1 MSRYAIKFPF
11 RVRIHGGEFDESARA
26 IHRED
31 GLKTI
36 QAESGIV
43 LGSTIERKQMSTK
56 TTFKRIA
63 LVTVAALSFG
73 VIATAPS
80 NAAAAGGAL
89 GVTQTLSESTTTVAA
104 GTAAKVTLT
113 TAGYFTA
120 ADSVTSSVAFAN
132 FSGVTDA
139 KGVTEALNY
148 ASSAGGSYLK
158 FSAIDTGT
166 ATTNAD
172 LTVSAGGSNQT
183 AASQGV
189 EVGLAGNTPKFIST
203 KTQLSVTLNYPGTYV
218 YTIQN
223 LNKLGTTDT
232 YTDGTATKLTWTV
245 VVTTPTLGGTTAI
258 ITATTSS
265 TAGSAPASTAVD
277 GLPATLTASATL
289 AAAAVARIDIRQWAT
304 SAKLASLADAYSKS
318 VIVAVSGAG
327 SLSASGVADTSRGS
341 TVITAAATA
350 AYNDYFLHA
359 DGRTGKSTITITVDG
374 TLIATKEF
382 LFFGALASYS
392 VEADAG
398 NIGKGEVVDHT
409 VTGLDASKNIA
420 TLGTIYA
427 ESSDKTIAT
436 VAVVGG
442 VVSVTGVAV
451 GTATITIGNK
461 AVLADSTIKT
471 TVTAK
476 VLPVTAPTIAWA
488 FDKDSYEPGE
498 KMTLTVTAAGIADG
512 ARAVFGSTPTTNFTP
527 SGVQPTWATN
537 PAFVSG
543 VKTFTIYAPATS
555 GKFTVSATIGQAIDT
570 EVALKKASDA
580 ADAAAV
586 PTITTPSYL
595 ATKVS
600 ISATV
605 SNPALAA
612 AQEATDAANE
622 ATDAGNNA
630 KDAADQAI
638 EAADAAT
645 IAAQDAQAAADAAKD
660 AAEQAGQDAVDA
672 AAEATDAAN
681 NAADIA
687 AQAIESADAATA
699 AAEEASAAATAA
711 GEMAV
716 EAAEA
721 AGAIAQDALDAANA
735 ATDAA
740 LSAAEAADAATAAAT
755 EAKES
760 ADAATAAVAALST
773 EVAKLMAALNAKIT
787 TLSNLVAKI
796 AKKVKA

>member
-43 LGSTIERKQMSTK
+43 LESTIERKQMSTK

-80 NAAAAGGAL
+80 NAALAGGAL

-113 TAGYFTA
+113 TAGYFTTS
-120 ADSVTSSVAFAN
+120 DSVTSSVKLTGY
-132 FSGVTDA
+132 SGTTA
-139 KGVTEALNY
+139 AGITAAL
-148 ASSAGGSYLK
+148 ATAGAATAPK
-158 FSAIDTGT
+158 FTAIDTQT
-166 ATTNAD
+166 ATTNGDA
-172 LTVSAGGSNQT
+172 TVSAGGSEQV
-183 AASQGV
+183 ASNQGV
-189 EVGLAGNTPKFIST
+189 EVGLSGNTAKLVST
-203 KTQLSVTLNYPGTYV
+203 KTQLAVTLQIPGTYV

-223 LNKLGTTDT
+223 LNKAGSTETS
-232 YTDGTATKLTWTV
+232 TDGTATKLTWTV

-265 TAGSAPASTAVD
+265 AAGTAPASDAVD

-289 AAAAVARIDIRQWAT
+289 AAAAVARIDVRQWAT
-304 SAKLASLADAYSKS
+304 SAKLASIADAFSKS
-318 VIVAVSGAG
+318 VVVAVSGAG
-327 SLSASGVADTSRGS
+327 SLSASGAADTSRGTS
-341 TVITAAATA
+341 ISTAAETA

-359 DGRTGKSTITITVDG
+359 DGRTGKATITITVDG
-374 TLIATKEF
+374 TLVATKEF
-382 LFFGALASYS
+382 TFFGKLASYS
-392 VEADAG
+392 VVADAD
-398 NIGKGEVVDHT
+398 NIGKGETVGHV

-420 TLGTIYA
+420 TLGTVTA
-427 ESSDKTIAT
+427 TSSDKLIAT
-436 VAVVGG
+436 VAVAADGKTVN
-442 VVSVTGVAV
+442 VTGVAV
-451 GTATITIGNK
+451 GTATITLANN
-461 AVLADSTIKT
+461 AVLADATVKLDIK
-471 TVTAK
+471 VT
-476 VLPVTAPTIAWA
+476 VLPTTAPTISWA
-488 FDKDSYEPGE
+488 FDKDSYDAGE
-498 KMTLTVTAAGIADG
+498 KMTLTIKATGIADG
-512 ARAVFGSTPTTNFTP
+512 ARAVFGSVPTTNFNP
-527 SGVQPTWATN
+527 SGTAPTWTAT
-537 PAFVSG
+537 PAFVAG
-543 VKTFTIYAPATS
+543 VSTVTIYAPATP
-555 GKFTVSATIGQAIDT
+555 GTFTVSATIGQAIDT
-570 EVALKKASDA
+570 EVAKKKASDA

-586 PTITTPSYL
+586 PTITTASY
-595 ATKVS
+595 AKTKVS
-600 ISATV
+600 VSANVT
-605 SNPALAA
+605 NPALVA

-645 IAAQDAQAAADAAKD
+645 IAAQDAA
-660 AAEQAGQDAVDA
+660 A
-672 AAEATDAAN
+672 AAE
-681 NAADIA
+681 
-687 AQAIESADAATA
+687 
-699 AAEEASAAATAA
+699 AA

-760 ADAATAAVAALST
+760 ADAATAAVAELSA
-773 EVAKLMAALNAKIT
+773 EVAKLMAGLTAKVT

>member
-1 MSRYAIKFPF
+1 
-11 RVRIHGGEFDESARA
+11 
-26 IHRED
+26 
-31 GLKTI
+31 
-36 QAESGIV
+36 
-43 LGSTIERKQMSTK
+43 MSTK

-73 VIATAPS
+73 VIATVPS

-120 ADSVTSSVAFAN
+120 ADSVTSSVVFSN

-148 ASSAGGSYLK
+148 ASSTGGSYLK
-158 FSAIDTGT
+158 FSAVDTET
-166 ATTNAD
+166 ATTNGD
-172 LTVSAGGSNQT
+172 LTVSAGGSRQT
-183 AASQGV
+183 AANQGV
-189 EVGLAGNTPKFIST
+189 EVGLSGSAAKFVST

-265 TAGSAPASTAVD
+265 AAGSAPASTAVD
-277 GLPATLTASATL
+277 SANADLTAAGAL
-289 AAAAVARIDIRQWAT
+289 ASAAVARIDVRQWAT
-304 SAKLASLADAYSKS
+304 SAKLASIADAYSKS
-318 VIVAVSGAG
+318 VVVAVSGAG
-327 SLSASGVADTSRGS
+327 SLSASGAADTSRGTSIS
-341 TVITAAATA
+341 TLAAAG
-350 AYNDYFLHA
+350 AYQDYFLHA

-374 TLIATKEF
+374 TLVATKEF

-392 VEADAG
+392 VEAAAA
-398 NIGKGEVVDHT
+398 NIGKGEVVAHT

-427 ESSDKTIAT
+427 ESSDKLIAT
-436 VAVVGG
+436 VAVAADGKTVN
-442 VVSVTGVAV
+442 VTGVAV

-488 FDKDSYEPGE
+488 FDKDSYDAGE
-498 KMTLTVTAAGIADG
+498 KMTLTITAAGIADG
-512 ARAVFGSTPTTNFTP
+512 ARPVFASLPTTNFTP
-527 SGVQPTWATN
+527 SGTAPTWTLT
-537 PAFVSG
+537 PKFVSG
-543 VKTFTIYAPATS
+543 VSTVTIYAPSTP
-555 GKFTVSATIGQAIDT
+555 GTFTVSTSLGQAIDT

-586 PTITTPSYL
+586 PAVAL
-595 ATKVS
+595 ADYAYAPTKVTK
-600 ISATV
+600 SAVIT
-605 SNPALAA
+605 NPALVA

-645 IAAQDAQAAADAAKD
+645 IAAQDAA
-660 AAEQAGQDAVDA
+660 A
-672 AAEATDAAN
+672 AAE
-681 NAADIA
+681 
-687 AQAIESADAATA
+687 
-699 AAEEASAAATAA
+699 AA

-760 ADAATAAVAALST
+760 ADAATAAVAELST
-773 EVAKLMAALNAKIT
+773 KVAALMAALNAKVT